1 MITLGLLSDRLY
13 QMYPVL
19 VVGGGI
25 CTVLWDNQKT
35 ILARP
40 RKMLDKRRRH
50 RSANDI
56 PLTTT
61 TSRTQSATE
70 THGRD
75 VSPEQEV
82 DRVERIELPVL
93 GSGAEDQDVIRPVTP
108 EAPRPVYM
116 GMDSKRS
123 VQPELEDGKN
133 EIRQRQVTKERI
145 EPIPTTA
152 TLEASDAEQLEEE
165 IHTLPTKAAAA
176 LFVLFVTLVVTF
188 VVLKSTL
195 SNPSRELGLFTK

>member
-1 MITLGLLSDRLY
+1 M

-19 VVGGGI
+19 VVGGGT

-40 RKMLDKRRRH
+40 RKMLDKRRR
-50 RSANDI
+50 RKSNDI

-61 TSRTQSATE
+61 TYRTQSATE
-70 THGRD
+70 TPGRD

-82 DRVERIELPVL
+82 DRVERTELPVL
-93 GSGAEDQDVIRPVTP
+93 GSGAEDQDVIRPVAP
-108 EAPRPVYM
+108 EAPQPVYM
-116 GMDSKRS
+116 GTDSKRS

-133 EIRQRQVTKERI
+133 EIRQRQVTKEQA

-165 IHTLPTKAAAA
+165 IHTLPTKTAAA
-176 LFVLFVTLVVTF
+176 LFVLFATLVITF

-195 SNPSRELGLFTK
+195 NNPSRELGLFTK

>member
-1 MITLGLLSDRLY
+1 
-13 QMYPVL
+13 MYPVL

-40 RKMLDKRRRH
+40 RKMLDKRRRR

-70 THGRD
+70 TPGRD

-93 GSGAEDQDVIRPVTP
+93 GSGAEDQDVIRPVAP
-108 EAPRPVYM
+108 EAPRPAYM
-116 GMDSKRS
+116 GMDSKQS